1 MPNNK
6 PRSSTP
12 SPSAASSITRSPGDW
27 IIRDGSPSQS
37 LFALGPVACGEGT
50 AWRRHWGAYTSHPH
64 IAIGWA
70 TREEAE
76 AVVRDCAG
84 DRKGVV
90 VIRRRDAVAR
100 FERMMGSRGGVK
112 GTDWGT
118 TAG

>member
-1 MPNNK
+1 MANNAA
-6 PRSSTP
+6 RSLP
-12 SPSAASSITRSPGDW
+12 SHTDSFAITRSPDDW

-37 LFALGPVACGEGT
+37 LFALGPVSCGEGT

-90 VIRRRDAVAR
+90 VVRRRDAVAR

-112 GTDWGT
+112 GTDWGSS
-118 TAG
+118 AG

>member
-6 PRSSTP
+6 PLSLP
-12 SPSAASSITRSPGDW
+12 SPTDSFAITRSLEDW

-37 LFALGPVACGEGT
+37 LFALGPVGGGPGT
-50 AWRRHWGAYTSHPH
+50 QFKRHWGAYTSHPH

-76 AVVRDCAG
+76 AVVRDCAPG
-84 DRKGVV
+84 RKGVV
-90 VIRRRDAVAR
+90 VVRRRDAVAR

-112 GTDWGT
+112 GTDWGS
-118 TAG
+118 TAR